1 MSSGDPSFLLGPA
14 AEDTFRSGTNL
25 VSSRLT
31 VPFGVNRFAWKS
43 QIAGDGSQ
51 QFKAAAGKVRRA
63 VRERTEVSGGLS
75 FNELFALGFGAIVGS
90 GWIVGVGQWLGT
102 AGPAGSL
109 VAFACGAAV
118 TSLVGLCYADMA
130 ARYPIAGGDA
140 IYAYEVFG
148 ERAAFTVGW
157 LLTLVYLGTMAFLA
171 ITFGW
176 LLTALIPAIEG
187 PSLYRVFGE
196 EVHLGVVIA
205 GCAALGAFAVA
216 NHRGVRSSG
225 ALQSRI
231 VLIKVIVTLVFIV
244 IGLVCGRVE
253 NLYPLFGS
261 GHAAESP
268 IEAVLIVYIATPYWY
283 AGFGVI
289 TQGMSERATALS
301 SRAAARAILLSI
313 AAAFLFYALIIV
325 TIAVVA
331 PREVLL
337 SAPLPAVHAFE
348 AALGSRVVSKT
359 VLLAGLLG
367 VLGTCNALFFA
378 IARILLSLARARM
391 IPAVFARTHKTF
403 RTPWFGIAFAGTFAF
418 AASLLGRAAVGPI
431 INMSGLVLAILFL
444 LVAIGVLRLR
454 LRSARERP
462 HRHRHSGLVL
472 PLAGAS
478 GASGF
483 VAIALRDLLR
493 GTRSELK
500 TEVIVIV
507 AWLAV
512 GLALWFW
519 TRPGR
524 LRLSETARRAAL
536 FEPYAPARALVHAT
550 TEIE

>member
-1 MSSGDPSFLLGPA
+1 
-14 AEDTFRSGTNL
+14 
-25 VSSRLT
+25 
-31 VPFGVNRFAWKS
+31 
-43 QIAGDGSQ
+43 
-51 QFKAAAGKVRRA
+51 
-63 VRERTEVSGGLS
+63 VRERKGVRGGLS

-109 VAFACGAAV
+109 IAFACGAAV
-118 TSLVGLCYADMA
+118 TSLIGLCYADMA

-140 IYAYEVFG
+140 IYAYKVFG

-196 EVHLGVVIA
+196 KVHLGVVIA
-205 GCAALGAFAVA
+205 GCAALGVFAVA
-216 NHRGVRSSG
+216 NYRGVRSSG

-231 VLIKVIVTLVFIV
+231 VVIKVIVTLVFIV
-244 IGLVCGRVE
+244 TGLAYGRAE
-253 NLYPLFGS
+253 NLHPMFGS

-268 IEAVLIVYIATPYWY
+268 FEAVLMVYIATPYWY
-283 AGFGVI
+283 AGFNVI
-289 TQGMSERATALS
+289 TQGMSERATTLS
-301 SRAAARAILLSI
+301 PRVAARAILLSI

-325 TIAVVA
+325 AIAGVT
-331 PREVLL
+331 PRETLL

-348 AALGSRVVSKT
+348 VAFGSRVVSNT

-378 IARILLSLARARM
+378 TARILLSLARARM
-391 IPAVFARTHKTF
+391 IPSVFTRTHKTF
-403 RTPWFGIAFAGTFAF
+403 HTPWVGIAFAGTFAF
-418 AASLLGRAAVGPI
+418 AVSLLGRPAVGPI
-431 INMSGLVLAILFL
+431 INMSGLVLAILFA

-454 LRSARERP
+454 LRGAPERA
-462 HRHRHSGLVL
+462 HGRGRGGLLL
-472 PLAGAS
+472 PLAGAI

-483 VAIALRDLLR
+483 VAIAFHDLLR
-493 GTRSELK
+493 GTRSDLRA
-500 TEVIVIV
+500 EVTVII

-512 GLALWFW
+512 GLALWLW
-519 TRPGR
+519 MRPWR
-524 LRLSETARRAAL
+524 LRLSEAARRAAL
-536 FEPYAPARALVHAT
+536 FEPDAPTRAIVHAT